1 MNPRGTRTVLYQV
14 YGLPCNVQ
22 GSFASMEQFGMPG
35 NHMADDA
42 VIDVEPLFLLAVI
55 LIGSRGPD
63 GSGPVE
69 TRVV

>member
-1 MNPRGTRTVLYQV
+1 
-14 YGLPCNVQ
+14 
-22 GSFASMEQFGMPG
+22 MEQFGMPG

-42 VIDVEPLFLLAVI
+42 VIDVEPLFIPAVI

>member
-1 MNPRGTRTVLYQV
+1 MDCHATYI
-14 YGLPCNVQ
+14 

-42 VIDVEPLFLLAVI
+42 VIDVEPLFILAVI
-55 LIGSRGPD
+55 LIGSRGTD
-63 GSGPVE
+63 ESGPVE

>member
-1 MNPRGTRTVLYQV
+1 
-14 YGLPCNVQ
+14 
-22 GSFASMEQFGMPG
+22 MEQFGMPG

-42 VIDVEPLFLLAVI
+42 VIDVEPLFILAVI

-63 GSGPVE
+63 ESGPVD